1 MKKLQRIVSVLALG
15 SAMIFSCMAEAYNSW
30 SAVMNTRATAYTDS
44 NLTKRNGVE
53 YADKGDAVTVLDES
67 PKAYLVRYPLSRGG
81 YKERWVVR
89 TAVTGVSSSI
99 ANAAN
104 TAIKNA
110 VTAAQNNYQ
119 QWQGIA
125 KWRATAYTN
134 SALSQRNGVEYVDKG
149 DTVTVL
155 NEAGNA
161 YYVRYPLARGGTKD
175 RWISKSAID
184 KPARG
189 ADALAQASS
198 HAQSTANQAQS
209 VQRTYGSWPAVMNR
223 RAVAYTDENLTK
235 RNGIEYADKGDNVTV
250 LNESAKGY
258 LVKYPLSKGGYKER
272 WVARSAVTATGSTN
286 VNTGAIAS
294 AMQNAAQTAISA
306 NQFSYL
312 NANDTNVERPSDANY
327 NAWKSSAKMRATV
340 YMNPGLNRRN
350 GIEYVSANDTVT
362 VYGEQGN
369 AYFIEYPLSR
379 GGVKHRWVRKD
390 VINSVTK
397 IESANTT
404 VNHLNISSEMIS
416 PSGFVYPLG
425 FKATSNN
432 GHDYNKGS
440 TGRDVKGKPVYAI
453 ADGDIECYQIIGKY
467 NGKDTTVGYGN
478 VIYWRGG
485 GYGAVYAHLESFGD
499 ILTKYPNEEGTRSA
513 NGIKTISEFCGSKTV
528 QKGEIIGYIGSVGN
542 STGPHLHFELK
553 KVTGKGNVKNDVKTG
568 TSLKINNYFSK

>member
-15 SAMIFSCMAEAYNSW
+15 SAMTFSCMAEAYNSW

-209 VQRTYGSWPAVMNR
+209 VHRTYGSWPAVMNR

-390 VINSVTK
+390 IIGNIKTD
-397 IESANTT
+397 TT
-404 VNHLNISSEMIS
+404 ID
-416 PSGFVYPLG
+416 
-425 FKATSNN
+425 TSNALSGDVSFWDSMVGKSVN
-432 GHDYNKGS
+432 PNLNLDCYRPQGNINPFKKSYTDDKTHKYHPTNCTWYAFGRFYEV
-440 TGRDVKGKPVYAI
+440 TG
-453 ADGDIECYQIIGKY
+453 Q
-467 NGKDTTVGYGN
+467 
-478 VIYWRGG
+478 W
-485 GYGAVYAHLESFGD
+485 L
-499 ILTKYPNEEGTRSA
+499 
-513 NGIKTISEFCGSKTV
+513 NGIKRGPSLWKKQALENGYNVGTEPRSKSIGISSSHVIFIEFVNGNNVYYTDANAGKD
-528 QKGEIIGYIGSVGN
+528 YIVKKISIN
-542 STGPHLHFELK
+542 QLKQQFPHATNFIYSE
-553 KVTGKGNVKNDVKTG
+553 
-568 TSLKINNYFSK
+568 

>member
-15 SAMIFSCMAEAYNSW
+15 SAMTFSCMAEAYNSW

-312 NANDTNVERPSDANY
+312 NANDTNVERPSNANY
-327 NAWKSSAKMRATV
+327 STWKGVANIRATA
-340 YMNPGLNRRN
+340 YLNSSLTKTSS
-350 GIEYVSANDTVT
+350 IEWVGKGDTVT

-369 AYFIEYPLSR
+369 AYFVEYPLSK
-379 GGVKHRWVRKD
+379 GGVKHRWVRKN
-390 VINSVTK
+390 VINNSSSNNNIMNASGDIVKLNVPKYSQYDSRWKDTYIGNKTIGKVGCLVTSLAMKYSYETGQTVYPNQMKDLLTFNNNDLCWSSVRKLGYTDRDM
-397 IESANTT
+397 TF
-404 VNHLNISSEMIS
+404 NISLAKEI
-416 PSGFVYPLG
+416 YNALL
-425 FKATSNN
+425 NN
-432 GHDYNKGS
+432 
-440 TGRDVKGKPVYAI
+440 KPVVT
-453 ADGDIECYQIIGKY
+453 GNTSKHWVVIIGCANNNADNLKASDFLIIDPY
-467 NGKDTTVGYGN
+467 YDNIKNLQGFFNKIGTTRGK
-478 VIYWRGG
+478 VIY
-485 GYGAVYAHLESFGD
+485 
-499 ILTKYPNEEGTRSA
+499 
-513 NGIKTISEFCGSKTV
+513 
-528 QKGEIIGYIGSVGN
+528 
-542 STGPHLHFELK
+542 
-553 KVTGKGNVKNDVKTG
+553 
-568 TSLKINNYFSK
+568 